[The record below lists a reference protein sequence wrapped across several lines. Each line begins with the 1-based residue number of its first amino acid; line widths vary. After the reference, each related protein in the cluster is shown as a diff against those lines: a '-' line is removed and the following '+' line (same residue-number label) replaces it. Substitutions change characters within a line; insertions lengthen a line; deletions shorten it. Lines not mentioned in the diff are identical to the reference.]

1 MLNDFVRIAP
11 INACHPYNFSPVFKV
26 NIMFFRVFILVFC
39 CLALF
44 SACNNEAIT
53 RQNAQLIGYWEL
65 TNATRNQRPTAVLNG
80 SHFEFLPGDSLL
92 TNLPLR
98 PDLQPGEE
106 IADTYKL
113 SESEIAQKAM
123 PVKYRI
129 LNLNDTALTLAMDM
143 RSVPFE
149 LSFRKTTRPVVLP
162 DTLEQEG
169 GDTLQR

>member
-1 MLNDFVRIAP
+1 MLGCISLPNL
-11 INACHPYNFSPVFKV
+11 SLVFKV
-26 NIMFFRVFILVFC
+26 NIMSFRVIILVYC
-39 CLALF
+39 CIVFF
-44 SACNNEAIT
+44 SACDDEVIT

-113 SESEIAQKAM
+113 SASEIAQNTM
-123 PVKYRI
+123 PIKYRI

-162 DTLEQEG
+162 DTLYNQSL
-169 GDTLQR
+169 DTVIQPMNGQ